1 MFRLRIC
8 SLFCEVSYLM
18 AKHHNK
24 LFNKWCDTYSK
35 YQKDAKKIYEEI
47 N

>member
-1 MFRLRIC
+1 MFRLSVCAVIC
-8 SLFCEVSYLM
+8 KISYLIV
-18 AKHHNK
+18 KHHDK

-35 YQKDAKKIYEEI
+35 YQKKDEKIYKEI